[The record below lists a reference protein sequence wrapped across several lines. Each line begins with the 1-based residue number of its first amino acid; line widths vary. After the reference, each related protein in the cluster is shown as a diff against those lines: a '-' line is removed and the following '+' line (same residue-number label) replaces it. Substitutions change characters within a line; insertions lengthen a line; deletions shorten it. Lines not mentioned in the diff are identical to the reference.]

1 MRIALLAFVCGVSF
15 TSRIPACQF
24 DTDCAVGSKCL
35 KPSGSIYGFCAAG
48 QNPGNSNDRQ
58 PASDPLDPVGS
69 SGNTCQF
76 DVDCGPGH
84 VCAKENGQI
93 HGVCL
98 IRR

>member
-1 MRIALLAFVCGVSF
+1 MKVAALALVCGLGLGLNA
-15 TSRIPACQF
+15 IACQF
-24 DTDCAVGSKCL
+24 DTDCSVGSKCM

-58 PASDPLDPVGS
+58 PAHDPLDPVGS
-69 SGNTCQF
+69 SGDTCQF

-84 VCAKENGQI
+84 VCAKQNGQI
-93 HGVCL
+93 RGVCL